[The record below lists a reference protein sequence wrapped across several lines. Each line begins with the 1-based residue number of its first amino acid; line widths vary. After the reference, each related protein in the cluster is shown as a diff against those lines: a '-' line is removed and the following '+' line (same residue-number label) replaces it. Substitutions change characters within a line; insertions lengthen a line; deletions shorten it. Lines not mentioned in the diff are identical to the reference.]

1 VIMERGVRDL
11 SSFLKDRAKRK
22 DLRISTLEAF
32 WRDMVEAVNAI
43 HSQGAFF
50 KQWGSALE
58 AVKAINEIIF
68 IIFYIENPII
78 ATSEEE
84 PLIKKASNAAL

>member
-1 VIMERGVRDL
+1 MERGVRDL

-43 HSQGAFF
+43 HGQGAVFN
-50 KQWGSALE
+50 QQGSAL
-58 AVKAINEIIF
+58 KAEGN
-68 IIFYIENPII
+68 
-78 ATSEEE
+78 
-84 PLIKKASNAAL
+84 

>member
-1 VIMERGVRDL
+1 VADIYNLYSFYSEYCEEQELLFVIMERGVRDL

-43 HSQGAFF
+43 HSQGAGFN
-50 KQWGSALE
+50 Q
-58 AVKAINEIIF
+58 
-68 IIFYIENPII
+68 
-78 ATSEEE
+78 
-84 PLIKKASNAAL
+84 

>member
-1 VIMERGVRDL
+1 MERGVRDL

-43 HSQGAFF
+43 HGQGAVFN
-50 KQWGSALE
+50 Q
-58 AVKAINEIIF
+58 
-68 IIFYIENPII
+68 
-78 ATSEEE
+78 
-84 PLIKKASNAAL
+84 